1 MAGATFEFRLLG
13 PFEVESD
20 GRDLTP
26 SRPKRR
32 ALLAALLLRA
42 NEVVS
47 TDDLIEIV
55 WADSPPPSSQVALQG
70 HVSALRKALGADVIE
85 TRPPGYVLRA
95 DPAAIDARRFEL
107 LLEAARSERGPTRRA
122 ELLRGAQ
129 VLFRGEPLA
138 DFRYAPFA
146 REEAARLEQLR
157 LNALEER
164 IEAELELGRHVQLIP
179 ELEQLVAEN
188 PFEERPRAALMLA
201 LYRSGRQAQALEVY
215 AEGRRRLVDELGIDP
230 GPALQQLER
239 QILNQDEALD
249 VPAPGALRPPT
260 NLPVPAT
267 PLIGREAELDQI
279 RLRLESTRLLTLTGT
294 GGSGKTRLAI
304 AAAAELGERFP
315 GGAVFV
321 ELAALAD
328 AELVLPTIT
337 QTLGI
342 RESGARTPVEALV
355 DALADTAPLLVVLD
369 NCEHVIGAAPV
380 LSRVLAA
387 APSMTVLATSRE
399 PLHVAG
405 ERAYPVSPLR
415 SDEAVTLFVE
425 RAQAARPDFELTE
438 TNEPSVVEICRRL
451 DGLPLAIELA
461 AARIVLF
468 PPAAL
473 LARLDQRL
481 ALLTGAG
488 RDRPERHQTLRAAI
502 DWSHELLPESR
513 RALFAR
519 LSVFAGGWTLEA
531 AEAVCDGDLDVIDGL
546 ASLLDKGLV
555 RYVGTDEEPRFA
567 MLETIREYSL
577 ERLDERGDGPSTR
590 RRHAESM
597 LEFARTARGFA
608 RGPKEPQWLDR
619 TQLELDNIRAALGWA
634 TEAGDGVLG
643 LALAE
648 ALEPF
653 WYRRT
658 QLREGLR
665 WLEPLLELAPDAP
678 QALKAGALAVAGRL
692 ASELGRADLARPWYE
707 ESLPL
712 ARAAGDRSCE
722 AWVLHGL
729 GYVAQLEGDR
739 TAARELL
746 EQSHEL
752 FVELG
757 EHAPA
762 GGRLTYLAYLARL
775 DGDFAAARSY
785 SERAIDHY
793 RKAGDAGG
801 VAGSMMELGDLA
813 LDEGDWTDALHW
825 YREALPNCTE
835 SRELMYLFAGLAAV
849 AAVTGRAREGAR
861 LWGAAEQI
869 ESNLDQ
875 GIAEFQRA
883 RFKSLLGELDAEEV
897 AAGRAAS
904 TDEAL
909 ALAWEIARAPIP
921 VPGARAD

>member
-55 WADSPPPSSQVALQG
+55 WADSPPPSAQVALQG

-122 ELLRGAQ
+122 ELLRGAL

-138 DFRYAPFA
+138 DFRYEPFA

-157 LNALEER
+157 LHALEER
-164 IEAELELGRHVQLIP
+164 IEAELELGRHVQLLP

-260 NLPVPAT
+260 NLPMPAT
-267 PLIGREAELDQI
+267 PLIGREAELDQS
-279 RLRLESTRLLTLTGT
+279 RLRLERTRLLTLTGT

-321 ELAALAD
+321 ELTALAD
-328 AELVLPTIT
+328 AELVLPTIA

-342 RESGARTPVEALV
+342 RESGARTPAEALV
-355 DALADTAPLLVVLD
+355 EALADTAPLLVVLD
-369 NCEHVIGAAPV
+369 NCEHVLGAAPV

-415 SDEAVTLFVE
+415 SDDAVRLFVE

-438 TNEPSVVEICRRL
+438 TNEPSLAEICRRL

-468 PPAAL
+468 PPAAT
-473 LARLDQRL
+473 APSATRRC
-481 ALLTGAG
+481 APRSTGA
-488 RDRPERHQTLRAAI
+488 T
-502 DWSHELLPESR
+502 SCSR
-513 RALFAR
+513 SR
-519 LSVFAGGWTLEA
+519 
-531 AEAVCDGDLDVIDGL
+531 
-546 ASLLDKGLV
+546 
-555 RYVGTDEEPRFA
+555 
-567 MLETIREYSL
+567 
-577 ERLDERGDGPSTR
+577 
-590 RRHAESM
+590 
-597 LEFARTARGFA
+597 
-608 RGPKEPQWLDR
+608 
-619 TQLELDNIRAALGWA
+619 
-634 TEAGDGVLG
+634 
-643 LALAE
+643 
-648 ALEPF
+648 
-653 WYRRT
+653 
-658 QLREGLR
+658 
-665 WLEPLLELAPDAP
+665 
-678 QALKAGALAVAGRL
+678 AGRC
-692 ASELGRADLARPWYE
+692 SRDWP
-707 ESLPL
+707 SS
-712 ARAAGDRSCE
+712 RAAGRSKR
-722 AWVLHGL
+722 
-729 GYVAQLEGDR
+729 QR
-739 TAARELL
+739 
-746 EQSHEL
+746 
-752 FVELG
+752 
-757 EHAPA
+757 
-762 GGRLTYLAYLARL
+762 
-775 DGDFAAARSY
+775 
-785 SERAIDHY
+785 
-793 RKAGDAGG
+793 
-801 VAGSMMELGDLA
+801 
-813 LDEGDWTDALHW
+813 
-825 YREALPNCTE
+825 
-835 SRELMYLFAGLAAV
+835 LFATA
-849 AAVTGRAREGAR
+849 T
-861 LWGAAEQI
+861 
-869 ESNLDQ
+869 
-875 GIAEFQRA
+875 
-883 RFKSLLGELDAEEV
+883 
-897 AAGRAAS
+897 S
-904 TDEAL
+904 T
-909 ALAWEIARAPIP
+909 
-921 VPGARAD
+921 